1 MKTSLRGLVI
11 VGCGGHARSAADI
24 VLETNPECRI
34 VFVDGA
40 GRPGEVIMGFP
51 VLTSYPETRTACFVG
66 IGDNARREQ
75 ASNDPRLPGKVVSVI
90 AQSSHISHSAILG
103 EGLFVG
109 QFAHIGPEAKVGR
122 GTIVND
128 SAVVEHEATVG
139 MFCHVAANA
148 TLLGRARLGD
158 RVFLGAGAVVRD
170 GVTVCADVTIGMG
183 TIVAADIS
191 EPGVYVG
198 VPARRLRC

>member
-1 MKTSLRGLVI
+1 MKTSLQGLII

-24 VLETNPECRI
+24 VHETDPDCQI

-40 GRPGEVIMGFP
+40 GRLGEVIMGFP

-75 ASNDPRLPGKVVSVI
+75 ASNDPRLLGKVVSVI
-90 AQSSHISHSAILG
+90 AQSSYISHFAILG

-109 QFAHIGPEAKVGR
+109 QFAHIGPEARVGR

-128 SAVVEHEATVG
+128 AAIVEHEAVVG
-139 MFCHVAANA
+139 MYCHVAANA

-158 RVFLGAGAVVRD
+158 RVFLGADAVVRD
-170 GVTVCADVTIGMG
+170 GVIVCADVTIGMG
-183 TIVAADIS
+183 TIVTADIS